1 MFGLADYMN
10 ALDVRQYLYCLT
22 VCWQRVGECV
32 WSGRLHEPS
41 RRTPVPV
48 LSDIL
53 SDDRESESV
62 FGLADYMNPLD
73 VRQYLY
79 CLTYC
84 LLAGSLRVCLVW
96 LTT

>member
-1 MFGLADYMN
+1 M
-10 ALDVRQYLYCLT
+10 T
-22 VCWQRVGECV
+22 EECV
-32 WSGRLHEPS
+32 C
-41 RRTPVPV
+41 
-48 LSDIL
+48 IL
-53 SDDRESESV
+53 SVYNVDRESESV

-84 LLAGSLRVCLVW
+84 LLAGSRRVCLVW

>member
-10 ALDVRQYLYCLT
+10 PLDVRQYLYI
-22 VCWQRVGECV
+22 
-32 WSGRLHEPS
+32 
-41 RRTPVPV
+41 

-53 SDDRESESV
+53 SVGRESESV

-79 CLTYC
+79 CLTYY
-84 LLAGSLRVCLVW
+84 LLAESRRVCLV
-96 LTT
+96 LPTT